1 MHELLFEIGTEEIPA
16 GYIQPALD
24 ALAAN
29 AARKLQDLG
38 LAFTGVHTCGTPR
51 RLTLVI
57 DDLEPR
63 QPDRR
68 QEHVGPSKKAG
79 FDADGNLTRAA
90 IGFARSRGL
99 APEQLQVVET
109 ARGEYLVAIE
119 DVQGKETAALLPEVL
134 EALVRELVFPKSMR
148 WADSS
153 LAFARPIQW
162 LLGVYAGA
170 TIPLTIENIVCANT
184 TRGHRFLAPET
195 FAVDS

>member
-170 TIPLTIENIVCANT
+170 TV
-184 TRGHRFLAPET
+184 
-195 FAVDS
+195 